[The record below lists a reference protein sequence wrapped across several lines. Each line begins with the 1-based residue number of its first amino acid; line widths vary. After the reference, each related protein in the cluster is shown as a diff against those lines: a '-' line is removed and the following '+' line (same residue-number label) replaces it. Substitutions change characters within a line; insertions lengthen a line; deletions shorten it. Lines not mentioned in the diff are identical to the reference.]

1 MDLLS
6 MNKSDDNHS
15 LFSDVF
21 FSLDIEFDRNIEHED
36 IGLST
41 VTILHPDNRNYVL
54 DVSQTYRKSNRL
66 RATFYNIDEKMG
78 DYRKALGLNPCA
90 DLTVDDLHDNNVI
103 STMFMS
109 LGSDVEFVKAKL
121 HYSDCGGQYQ
131 INTKVRVKSKPL

>member
-6 MNKSDDNHS
+6 MNKSDNKHS
-15 LFSDVF
+15 LFCDVF
-21 FSLDIEFDRNIEHED
+21 FSLDIEFDRNIEQED

-41 VTILHPDNRNYVL
+41 VTIEHPDNRNYVL
-54 DVSQTYRKSNRL
+54 DVSQTYREGNRL
-66 RATFYNIDEKMG
+66 RATFDNIDEQMG
-78 DYRKALGLNPCA
+78 EYRKALGLNPCK
-90 DLTVDDLHDNNVI
+90 DLTVDDLHDHNVT

-131 INTKVRVKSKPL
+131 INTQVRVKSEPL